1 MGMNVSDEL
10 VFNHN
15 PRYLPFSPGGKGLDD
30 KSAQGAENSAKLP
43 KPICDTTTK
52 GYPMSVNTLPETA
65 ADVAALRKERTRIV
79 VSVLIFAALT
89 ALAARFS
96 FRLPFTPVP
105 ITLQVLAVLLAGLV
119 LGVRGGTA
127 SQLTYL
133 AMIAVGVPF
142 TASGFAGPAAF
153 FSPTA
158 GYLLAF
164 VPAVFVVGALAVLAG
179 LAVIY
184 VGGASWLAVWLGG
197 NWAKA
202 WTLGVAPFIAAD
214 LAKAVLA
221 VAATG
226 IVRRVLGD
234 GVR

>member
-1 MGMNVSDEL
+1 MVG
-10 VFNHN
+10 
-15 PRYLPFSPGGKGLDD
+15 
-30 KSAQGAENSAKLP
+30 
-43 KPICDTTTK
+43 
-52 GYPMSVNTLPETA
+52 
-65 ADVAALRKERTRIV
+65 
-79 VSVLIFAALT
+79 VLIFAALT
-89 ALAARFS
+89 ALTARFS

-119 LGVRGGTA
+119 LGARGGAA

-133 AMIAVGVPF
+133 GMIAVGLPF
-142 TASGFAGPAAF
+142 TASGLAGPAAF

-164 VPAVFVVGALAVLAG
+164 VPAAFVVGALARPGWRTALAALAG
-179 LAVIY
+179 IAVIY

-197 NWAKA
+197 DWAKA

-221 VAATG
+221 VAAAG
-226 IVRRVLGD
+226 VVRRVLG
-234 GVR
+234 GGAR

>member
-1 MGMNVSDEL
+1 
-10 VFNHN
+10 
-15 PRYLPFSPGGKGLDD
+15 
-30 KSAQGAENSAKLP
+30 
-43 KPICDTTTK
+43 
-52 GYPMSVNTLPETA
+52 MSVNSIPETIGNTS
-65 ADVAALRKERTRIV
+65 ALPRAKTRIV
-79 VSVLIFAALT
+79 IGVLIFAALT
-89 ALAARFS
+89 ALTARFS

-119 LGVRGGTA
+119 LGARGGAA

-133 AMIAVGVPF
+133 GMIAVGLPV
-142 TASGFAGPAAF
+142 TASGLAGPAAF

-164 VPAVFVVGALAVLAG
+164 VPAAFVVGALARPGWRTA
-179 LAVIY
+179 LAVIAGIAVIY
-184 VGGASWLAVWLGG
+184 LGGASWLAVWLGG

-221 VAATG
+221 VTTAGVA
-226 IVRRVLGD
+226 RRVLGATAH
-234 GVR
+234 